1 MENAKPIT
9 EAQVEKALSVLNAY
23 ATQKSNSIEDSIP
36 KVRAYINHKLPSDT
50 AAIPRNLKNIKE
62 ALVDFR
68 SRKQSLMQKRA
79 DFNRH
84 FKEIPKIVEASFRK
98 VIKVIEDRIVQGER
112 MATTAKHIHDAEAI
126 EKRRKEMIKVEKEK
140 FDVAEQARKKFEM
153 IQREK
158 AKRLHNHPPAL
169 VTEKSDAIATAE
181 IQAAKEKLIHLEKES
196 SRLLHTPLDKAAATG
211 RLKWEYKVI
220 NAERI
225 PREFLMPNDVLI
237 KQTIAKNIQIP
248 GIQARQVE
256 KF

>member
-9 EAQVEKALSVLNAY
+9 DAQVEKALALLKEY
-23 ATQKSNSIEDSIP
+23 AAQKSNKIEDSIP
-36 KVRAYINHKLPSDT
+36 QVRGYLNNKLPLDT

-79 DFNRH
+79 DFNRD
-84 FKEIPKIVEASFRK
+84 FKEIPKIVEVSFRK
-98 VIKVIEDRIVQGER
+98 VIKVIEDRVVQGER

-126 EKRRKEMIKVEKEK
+126 EKRRNEIIKVEKERASI
-140 FDVAEQARKKFEM
+140 AEQARQKIEM
-153 IQREK
+153 IEREK
-158 AKRLHNHPPAL
+158 AKRLHNHPPEFVA
-169 VTEKSDAIATAE
+169 EKSDAVATAD
-181 IQAAKEKLIHLEKES
+181 IQAAKEKLIHLDKERS
-196 SRLLHTPLDKAAATG
+196 QLLHTPLDKAAATG

>member
-1 MENAKPIT
+1 
-9 EAQVEKALSVLNAY
+9 
-23 ATQKSNSIEDSIP
+23 
-36 KVRAYINHKLPSDT
+36 
-50 AAIPRNLKNIKE
+50 
-62 ALVDFR
+62 
-68 SRKQSLMQKRA
+68 
-79 DFNRH
+79 
-84 FKEIPKIVEASFRK
+84 
-98 VIKVIEDRIVQGER
+98 

-181 IQAAKEKLIHLEKES
+181 IQAAKEKLIHLEKET